1 MTGIPGYNG
10 RFVNI
15 SPSENPSED
24 LVEDFVEYYIFD
36 LTLTDEDTNSIL
48 TDDAN
53 KEISSNLK
61 LLQVPPPGAW
71 CPSLQPNKYKLKN
84 SDFGGKF
91 FHFRPQTRGGGPQSV
106 KFF

>member
-1 MTGIPGYNG
+1 MLQLTRIPGYNG

-84 SDFGGKF
+84 SDFGGNF
-91 FHFRPQTRGGGPQSV
+91 FHFRPQTREGVPNP
-106 KFF
+106 

>member
-48 TDDAN
+48 IDNADRAKQCDNASDATWWP
-53 KEISSNLK
+53 NL
-61 LLQVPPPGAW
+61 
-71 CPSLQPNKYKLKN
+71 
-84 SDFGGKF
+84 
-91 FHFRPQTRGGGPQSV
+91 
-106 KFF
+106 

>member
-10 RFVNI
+10 RFVN
-15 SPSENPSED
+15 PSENPSED

-53 KEISSNLK
+53 KEISSNMPIL
-61 LLQVPPPGAW
+61 VA
-71 CPSLQPNKYKLKN
+71 
-84 SDFGGKF
+84 
-91 FHFRPQTRGGGPQSV
+91 QS
-106 KFF
+106 

>member
-53 KEISSNLK
+53 KEISSNMPI
-61 LLQVPPPGAW
+61 QVV
-71 CPSLQPNKYKLKN
+71 S
-84 SDFGGKF
+84 
-91 FHFRPQTRGGGPQSV
+91 TGGPILNFCKCRHLVPGVQVCNQISIS
-106 KFF
+106 